1 MALAFA
7 VSKSVEIALYLSR
20 NMQPNPRAIS
30 AFQHERIIRDTV
42 CLICL
47 FLFFSRFID
56 IDIDKAMQRVLKRHI
71 STGIYHV
78 LFHNNYY

>member
-1 MALAFA
+1 
-7 VSKSVEIALYLSR
+7 
-20 NMQPNPRAIS
+20 MQPNPRAIS

>member
-1 MALAFA
+1 
-7 VSKSVEIALYLSR
+7 
-20 NMQPNPRAIS
+20 MQPSPRPLYAFS
-30 AFQHERIIRDTV
+30 ALELSGIPV

-71 STGIYHV
+71 STGITVHFSVNFLYISTSSA
-78 LFHNNYY
+78 